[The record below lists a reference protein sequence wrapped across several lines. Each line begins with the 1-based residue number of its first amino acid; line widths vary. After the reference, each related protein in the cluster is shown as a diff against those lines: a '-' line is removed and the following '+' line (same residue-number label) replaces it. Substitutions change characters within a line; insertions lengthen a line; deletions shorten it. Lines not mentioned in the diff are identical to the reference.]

1 MATKD
6 AFVNEDFDAR
16 EAIETALD
24 IRKFLVGRIF
34 PNRRATDTNEDID
47 NN

>member
-16 EAIETALD
+16 EAIEAALD
-24 IRKFLVGRIF
+24 KRKFLIS
-34 PNRRATDTNEDID
+34 
-47 NN
+47 